1 MSGISDMPEMGD
13 LMGGGMPGAS
23 DGLMG
28 AFVGPG
34 SQPADADGA
43 TLDYMIMPDDMR
55 VFSMATIP
63 DSDLADEHAA
73 GVAAGAAI
81 LAALEQVVAGGAPA
95 SVDLSHLAPA
105 DMAFV
110 DQMLGEGEVSVI
122 SGSTFQAQES
132 VLAGVWRVRE
142 TGADGAGRRDRVD
155 IGMFPAGIVERA
167 FERARD
173 EAVMPDKVIEGVFN
187 APALIAEINAHAPA
201 TPTREG
207 PHVINLSLLPHTE
220 GDLAFLEAALGQG
233 DLIILSR
240 GYGNCRIRS
249 TGTRHGWWVRYFNSQ
264 DSLILN
270 SIELTSLPSVAQAA
284 PEDLAD
290 SAERLSEI
298 LATYQ

>member
-122 SGSTFQAQES
+122 SGSTFQAQDRSSPGSGACVKQARTAPGAATGWTSACSRRASSNARSS
-132 VLAGVWRVRE
+132 VRA
-142 TGADGAGRRDRVD
+142 TRR
-155 IGMFPAGIVERA
+155 
-167 FERARD
+167 
-173 EAVMPDKVIEGVFN
+173 
-187 APALIAEINAHAPA
+187 
-201 TPTREG
+201 
-207 PHVINLSLLPHTE
+207 
-220 GDLAFLEAALGQG
+220 
-233 DLIILSR
+233 
-240 GYGNCRIRS
+240 
-249 TGTRHGWWVRYFNSQ
+249 
-264 DSLILN
+264 
-270 SIELTSLPSVAQAA
+270 
-284 PEDLAD
+284 
-290 SAERLSEI
+290 
-298 LATYQ
+298 

>member
-1 MSGISDMPEMGD
+1 MTGI
-13 LMGGGMPGAS
+13 PGFSA
-23 DGLMG
+23 DNGLLG
-28 AFVGPG
+28 AFTGPG

-63 DSDLADEHAA
+63 ESEEGRAHAEGLAA
-73 GVAAGAAI
+73 GEAI
-81 LAALEQVVAGGAPA
+81 LAALNQVAAHGGAM
-95 SVDLSHLAPA
+95 SVDISHLSPG
-105 DMAFV
+105 DMGFV
-110 DQMLGEGEVSVI
+110 DQMLGEGEVSVV
-122 SGSTFQAQES
+122 SGADFQAQES

-142 TGADGAGRRDRVD
+142 TMADGTGRRDRVD
-155 IGMFPAGIVERA
+155 IGAFPQGVVERA
-167 FERARD
+167 FARASDTAR
-173 EAVMPDKVIEGVFN
+173 MPEGAIEGVFN
-187 APALIAEINAHAPA
+187 APALIAEVNAHIPG
-201 TPTREG
+201 TQTREG

-220 GDLAFLEAALGQG
+220 GDLLFLEAALGQG

-270 SIELTSLPSVAQAA
+270 SIEITPLPAVAQAA

-290 SAERLSEI
+290 SAERLAEI
-298 LATYQ
+298 LATYR